1 MFFFFR
7 AIYDDVGVKS
17 SRAKKNSNKKTHLH
31 WSNRQKFSYFE
42 RHVKCVFWLFCVFFC
57 FFFVFLCFFFVF
69 CFFFFLGYLFR
80 FLYFFCVFCFFLL
93 ITTCTNYFYIT
104 CPTKWHG
111 KITWVLQ
118 WLKSEW
124 QYPDVTMVSTVK
136 VKGSTKSYCKT
147 ERKTKERIKSLNVM
161 RERMTNTHAEPTGRG
176 CNEYNPSK
184 QVISG
189 NHYCY
194 YC

>member
-1 MFFFFR
+1 M
-7 AIYDDVGVKS
+7 
-17 SRAKKNSNKKTHLH
+17 
-31 WSNRQKFSYFE
+31 
-42 RHVKCVFWLFCVFFC
+42 C
-57 FFFVFLCFFFVF
+57 FLAVLCFFFVF
-69 CFFFFLGYLFR
+69 FCVFMFFFCILLFFFLVI
-80 FLYFFCVFCFFLL
+80 FLGFCIFFVFSVFFLL

-147 ERKTKERIKSLNVM
+147 ERKTKERIKSLNDWSVM